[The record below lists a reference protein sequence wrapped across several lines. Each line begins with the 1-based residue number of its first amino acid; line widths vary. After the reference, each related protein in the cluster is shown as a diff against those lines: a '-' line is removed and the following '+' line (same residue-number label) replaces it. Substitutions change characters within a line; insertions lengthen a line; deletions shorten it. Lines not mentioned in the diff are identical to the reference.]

1 MTKKVVALLSGGL
14 DSILAVKLIQ
24 LQGIEVKAVNF
35 ATPFFE
41 GSSAIKAAKQLNVD
55 LEKIDITRELLEI
68 IKHPKYGHGK
78 NMNPCIDCHGLMLRR
93 AGEYME
99 EIGASFIITGEVLG
113 ERPMSQ
119 NKQSLWIVEK
129 ISGYR
134 GRVLR
139 PLSAKLLPPTLP
151 EQEGVVDREKLL
163 AISGRSRKPQMELA
177 KKLGIE
183 DYPSPA
189 SGCLLTDP
197 GFSHRLRELLA
208 VHKEPAI
215 SDLEL
220 LKIGRHF
227 RTEEGLKVVVGRNH
241 KENEKLLEMASDS
254 NICLKVKDYP
264 GPITILGQEDEEAL
278 KTAAML
284 TVRYSSARD
293 EDKEILVSFWKKD
306 DSFKGEIKS
315 RSMEM
320 DEVDKL
326 MI

>member
-1 MTKKVVALLSGGL
+1 MTKKTVALLSGGL
-14 DSILAVKLIQ
+14 DSTLAIKIIQ
-24 LQGIEVKAVNF
+24 LQGIQVKAVNF

-41 GSSAIKAAKQLNVD
+41 GRAAIKVANKLNVG
-55 LEKIDITRELLEI
+55 LEIIDITGQLLKI
-68 IKHPKYGHGK
+68 IKSPEYGHGK
-78 NMNPCIDCHGLMLRR
+78 NMNPCIDCHGLMLKR

-119 NKQSLWIVEK
+119 NKQSLSIVEK
-129 ISGYR
+129 LSGYK
-134 GRVLR
+134 GRILR

-151 EQEGVVDREKLL
+151 EQEKIVDREKLL
-163 AISGRSRKPQMELA
+163 AISGRSRKPQINLA
-177 KKLGIE
+177 KELGIE

-197 GFSHRLRELLA
+197 CFSHRLRELLSA
-208 VHKEPAI
+208 NKEPVI

-227 RTEEGLKVVVGRNH
+227 RTEEGIKIVVGRNH

-254 NICLKVKDYP
+254 NICLKVKDFP

-278 KTAAML
+278 KIAAML
-284 TVRYSSARD
+284 TVRYGSARN
-293 EDKEILVSFWKKD
+293 EDKEVLVSFWKKD
-306 DSFKGEIKS
+306 DSFKGEIES
-315 RSMEM
+315 RSMEI
-320 DEVDKL
+320 DKVNEL

>member
-1 MTKKVVALLSGGL
+1 MTKKAVALLSGGL
-14 DSILAVKLIQ
+14 DSILAIKLIQ
-24 LQGIEVKAVNF
+24 LQGIDVRAVNF

-41 GSSAIKAAKQLNVD
+41 SRAAIKAAKELSVD
-55 LEKIDITRELLEI
+55 LKLIDITNDLLRI
-68 IKHPKYGHGK
+68 IKSPKYGHGK

-119 NKQSLWIVEK
+119 NKQSLSIVEK
-129 ISGYR
+129 LSGYR

-139 PLSAKLLPPTLP
+139 PLSAKLLSETLP
-151 EQEGVVDREKLL
+151 EQEKTVDRERLL

-177 KKLGIE
+177 KELGIE

-197 GFSHRLRELLA
+197 GFSHRLRELLI
-208 VHKEPAI
+208 VNKEPAI

-227 RTEEGLKVVVGRNH
+227 RTEEGAKIVVGRNH
-241 KENEKLLEMASDS
+241 KENEKLLEMARDSD
-254 NICLKVKDYP
+254 ICLKVKDHP
-264 GPITILGQEDEEAL
+264 GPITILGQEDKEAI

-284 TVRYSSARD
+284 TVRYGSARD
-293 EDKEILVSFWKKD
+293 EDKDVLVSFWKKD

-320 DEVDKL
+320 AKVDEL